1 MQVYTDFYVNSWIR
15 LIIVAFFLFFKTL
28 SKRLVVLPSQK
39 NVNLDLWLW
48 SSTVDNQIND
58 ANDF

>member
-28 SKRLVVLPSQK
+28 SKRLVVLPNQK
-39 NVNLDLWLW
+39 EILILIYGSDHLL
-48 SSTVDNQIND
+48 SIIK
-58 ANDF
+58 